1 LPVNLLDDGG
11 VKSLINR
18 GGIFSLLAILDDFGH
33 AFLIER
39 TFKKDR
45 FNALDQLDKGFLET
59 IRGKMGCSYKK
70 GNAPVLL
77 DPPYGL

>member
-1 LPVNLLDDGG
+1 LDH
-11 VKSLINR
+11 S
-18 GGIFSLLAILDDFGH
+18 GH

-70 GNAPVLL
+70 GNTPVLL